1 MFELLFCSMLTILP
15 DYLYR
20 RFGQGKRIGH
30 EITLFSVWYELRWG
44 ITACLLLTLS
54 LITVV
59 FFYHP
64 ATNNVT
70 SFYRTVP
77 VLPESGGRVS
87 EIYVSLSQDVTA
99 GQPLFRL
106 DSAMQQAQLQSA
118 MQHVAE
124 VSARIELAR
133 TDLVTADGRIREAEG
148 AYLQALEELQTKA
161 ELRARN
167 PDVVP
172 AREIERLKNLVSS
185 RLGALESAEASKASV
200 EVNISTLLPAE
211 RASAEADLAEA
222 QVALDKTVIYAGVDG
237 RMEQFTLRVGD
248 YVNPMLRPAG
258 ILIPGQKGD
267 LTFQAGFGQI
277 ASPVLEVGMTAE
289 MACSS
294 RPFEVIPM
302 VVTQVQ
308 SAISSGQLRQTDIL
322 VDPTQVVQPGSVLV
336 YLEPMFAGGTANIP
350 PGSTCMA
357 NAYTSNYER
366 LQATDLTSVQKAGL
380 HAIDAVGLVHAML
393 LRLQVIILPVR
404 TLVLTGGH

>member
-1 MFELLFCSMLTILP
+1 
-15 DYLYR
+15 
-20 RFGQGKRIGH
+20 
-30 EITLFSVWYELRWG
+30 
-44 ITACLLLTLS
+44 
-54 LITVV
+54 
-59 FFYHP
+59 
-64 ATNNVT
+64 
-70 SFYRTVP
+70 
-77 VLPESGGRVS
+77 
-87 EIYVSLSQDVTA
+87 
-99 GQPLFRL
+99 
-106 DSAMQQAQLQSA
+106 

-148 AYLQALEELQTKA
+148 AYLQALEELQTKT

>member
-148 AYLQALEELQTKA
+148 AYLQALEELQTKT

>member
-1 MFELLFCSMLTILP
+1 M
-15 DYLYR
+15 
-20 RFGQGKRIGH
+20 
-30 EITLFSVWYELRWG
+30 
-44 ITACLLLTLS
+44 
-54 LITVV
+54 
-59 FFYHP
+59 
-64 ATNNVT
+64 
-70 SFYRTVP
+70 
-77 VLPESGGRVS
+77 
-87 EIYVSLSQDVTA
+87 
-99 GQPLFRL
+99 
-106 DSAMQQAQLQSA
+106 
-118 MQHVAE
+118 
-124 VSARIELAR
+124 
-133 TDLVTADGRIREAEG
+133 
-148 AYLQALEELQTKA
+148 
-161 ELRARN
+161 
-167 PDVVP
+167 P